1 MLQIRA
7 FDPSDEVA
15 IITLWRRCDLLRPW
29 NDPSEDIRRKSSFQ
43 PEGFL
48 VGLCDDEL
56 VASVM
61 AGYDGH
67 RGWIY
72 YLAVHP
78 EHQGSGYGT
87 QLVDAAVAVLATMGC
102 PKVNLQVRRGNE
114 KASAF
119 YRQNGFVEDRVTSFG
134 KRLVEED

>member
-1 MLQIRA
+1 MVGIR
-7 FDPSDEVA
+7 
-15 IITLWRRCDLLRPW
+15 
-29 NDPSEDIRRKSSFQ
+29 
-43 PEGFL
+43 
-48 VGLCDDEL
+48 DDEL

-78 EHQGSGYGT
+78 EHQGSGFGT
-87 QLVDAAVAVLATMGC
+87 QLVDAAVAVLAKMGC
-102 PKVNLQVRRGNE
+102 PKVNLQVRRENE

-119 YRQNGFVEDRVTSFG
+119 YLQTGFVEDRVTSFG
-134 KRLVEED
+134 KRLVEEN